1 MQKILILLSVVVLFY
16 SCGAS
21 TDDKKS
27 QLEKLKKEQED
38 LSKKIK
44 TLEDEIAKTDTSKKA
59 KMLDVEVAPVAVQ
72 PFKSYVEI
80 QGKLDADQ
88 NVTISALMAG
98 TIKSIYVTEGD
109 AVKAGQILAE
119 VDDAVLRQSVSQM
132 QSQLAFATDLYN
144 KQKNLWDQKI
154 GSEVQ
159 YLTAKNQKES
169 LEKQLQTMNEQLEL
183 YKIKSPI
190 NGTIDEVM
198 LKLGQTAAP
207 GFPAIRVV
215 NMGSL
220 KVKADVSE
228 NYASKIRVGNSVI
241 VKFPDAGKELDA
253 KVSFVSKVIS
263 AMNRTFNVQVSVPTD
278 ADLHPNMIAKMMVVD
293 YESPHAIV
301 IPLNT
306 VQNSTEGNF
315 VFVAEKNDKGQSV
328 AHKRI
333 VSAGRDYDGQV
344 EILDGLKEGDTIITV
359 GFQDLEDG
367 ELIKI

>member
-1 MQKILILLSVVVLFY
+1 MLFR
-16 SCGAS
+16 S
-21 TDDKKS
+21 
-27 QLEKLKKEQED
+27 
-38 LSKKIK
+38 
-44 TLEDEIAKTDTSKKA
+44 
-59 KMLDVEVAPVAVQ
+59 
-72 PFKSYVEI
+72 
-80 QGKLDADQ
+80 
-88 NVTISALMAG
+88 
-98 TIKSIYVTEGD
+98 
-109 AVKAGQILAE
+109 
-119 VDDAVLRQSVSQM
+119 
-132 QSQLAFATDLYN
+132 
-144 KQKNLWDQKI
+144 
-154 GSEVQ
+154 
-159 YLTAKNQKES
+159 
-169 LEKQLQTMNEQLEL
+169 
-183 YKIKSPI
+183 
-190 NGTIDEVM
+190 
-198 LKLGQTAAP
+198 
-207 GFPAIRVV
+207 PAIRVV

-359 GFQDLEDG
+359 GFQDLEEG